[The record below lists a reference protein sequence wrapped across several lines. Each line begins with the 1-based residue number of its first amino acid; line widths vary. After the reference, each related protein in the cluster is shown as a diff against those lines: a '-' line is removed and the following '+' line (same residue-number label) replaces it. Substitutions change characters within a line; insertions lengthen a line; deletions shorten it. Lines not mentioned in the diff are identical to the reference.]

1 MSYSAADSRWR
12 PISEP
17 DASKPA
23 APPSSP
29 SSKRPWTRPFP
40 SSATSRSTPARPP
53 EGEETEQPVVGQH
66 TAEVKDI
73 EHNELR
79 ALANAMR
86 TRINGA
92 NDSLLAAEATDGLAA
107 KKVFRYKREVKKPK
121 FSNARLARLLGQL
134 EKCEHYQVVPEGE
147 RMVVKFEINGMNGMS
162 YLKAEELEELEKAL
176 ENRPEITHRRRE

>member
-1 MSYSAADSRWR
+1 MFDVAAD
-12 PISEP
+12 
-17 DASKPA
+17 
-23 APPSSP
+23 
-29 SSKRPWTRPFP
+29 
-40 SSATSRSTPARPP
+40 
-53 EGEETEQPVVGQH
+53 GEETELEVVGHH

-79 ALANAMR
+79 ALPNAMKN
-86 TRINGA
+86 RINGA

-107 KKVFRYKREVKKPK
+107 KKVFRYKREIKKPK

-162 YLKAEELEELEKAL
+162 YLKVEELEELEKAL
-176 ENRPEITHRRRE
+176 ANRPEIARRKIE